1 MIERR
6 SVQRFLEV
14 GDELPGTDQL
24 VAQFPGHHVALSH
37 LRGQGELNTL
47 SAREVEERCRF
58 GEDCRAPRLGLPK
71 ARTWVAQFVGCWEPS
86 LATLSPTIA
95 TTTHN
100 IRSHLP
106 SA

>member
-14 GDELPGTDQL
+14 GDELPGTDPL

-37 LRGQGELNTL
+37 LRGQGELNAL

-71 ARTWVAQFVGCWEPS
+71 AVQFVGCWGPL
-86 LATLSPTIA
+86 LATLS
-95 TTTHN
+95 TTTARTRRN
-100 IRSHLP
+100 IRLP
-106 SA
+106 SPSV